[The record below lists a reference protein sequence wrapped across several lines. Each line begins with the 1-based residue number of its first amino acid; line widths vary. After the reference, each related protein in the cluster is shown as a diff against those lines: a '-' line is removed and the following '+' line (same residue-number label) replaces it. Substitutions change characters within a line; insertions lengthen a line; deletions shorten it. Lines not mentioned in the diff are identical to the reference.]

1 MAKMTFVIGGARSGK
16 STFAEGLARKYN
28 DVVYIATAEV
38 KDEEMRDRIQIHRAR
53 RPFNWK
59 TVEVPFHVD
68 RVIPNLDEKVGVVY
82 LDCITLYI
90 TNMLLSD
97 ETGSCRGERP
107 FAPAKDDENSPPLT
121 PPARGG
127 EMKWVATPGK
137 GVTEGKITPREGST
151 EREATPSEGV
161 AEREKTLPSL
171 DGRGKGE
178 GEKANFIDS
187 EGRQRENL
195 KQKQLQI
202 LGEINKLC
210 KVCRESKSDVIIVSN
225 EVGLGIVPD
234 NALSRVFRDLAGSAN
249 QIIADEADEVY
260 FMVAGIAQKI
270 K

>member
-1 MAKMTFVIGGARSGK
+1 MTFVIGGARSGK
-16 STFAEGLARKYN
+16 SAFAEGLARKYN

-59 TVEVPFHVD
+59 TIEAPFHVD
-68 RVIPNLDEKVGVVY
+68 RVISNLNEKAGVVY
-82 LDCITLYI
+82 IDCITLYI
-90 TNMLLSD
+90 TNMLLGDDADASK
-97 ETGSCRGERP
+97 GERP
-107 FAPAKDDENSPPLT
+107 FALTNDDKNPPPLT

-127 EMKWVATPGK
+127 ETKGVATSG
-137 GVTEGKITPREGST
+137 EGKTTGGT
-151 EREATPSEGV
+151 
-161 AEREKTLPSL
+161 TLPSL

-178 GEKANFIDS
+178 GEKANFIHS

-210 KVCRESKSDVIIVSN
+210 KVCRESESDVIIVSN

-234 NALSRVFRDLAGSAN
+234 NALSRVFRDIAGSAN
-249 QIIADEADEVY
+249 QTIADEADEVY
-260 FMVAGIAQKI
+260 FMVAGIAQRI

>member
-16 STFAEGLARKYN
+16 SAFAEELAKKYN

-53 RPFNWK
+53 RPFNWE
-59 TVEVPFHVD
+59 TIEAPFHVD

-107 FAPAKDDENSPPLT
+107 FAPAKDDGNSPPLT

-127 EMKWVATPGK
+127 ETK
-137 GVTEGKITPREGST
+137 GETTS
-151 EREATPSEGV
+151 S
-161 AEREKTLPSL
+161 SL

-178 GEKANFIDS
+178 GE
-187 EGRQRENL
+187 RESL
-195 KQKQLQI
+195 KQKQSQI

-234 NALSRVFRDLAGSAN
+234 NALSRVFRDIAGSAN

-260 FMVAGIAQKI
+260 FMVAGIAQRI

>member
-16 STFAEGLARKYN
+16 SGFAEGLAGKYN

-38 KDEEMRDRIQIHRAR
+38 KDEEMRERIQIHRAR

-59 TVEVPFHVD
+59 TVEAPFHVD
-68 RVIPNLDEKVGVVY
+68 RVISNLNEKVGLIY
-82 LDCITLYI
+82 IDCITLYI

-97 ETGSCRGERP
+97 ETGACRGERL
-107 FAPAKDDENSPPLT
+107 FALTKDDKNPPPLT
-121 PPARGG
+121 PPTRG
-127 EMKWVATPGK
+127 EETK
-137 GVTEGKITPREGST
+137 GI
-151 EREATPSEGV
+151 A
-161 AEREKTLPSL
+161 LLHSL

-178 GEKANFIDS
+178 GGEALPDKMANTTDS
-187 EGRQRENL
+187 PDRQKESL
-195 KQKQLQI
+195 KQKQSQI

-234 NALSRVFRDLAGSAN
+234 NALSRVFRDIAGSAN

-260 FMVAGIAQKI
+260 FVVAGIAQRVK
-270 K
+270 

>member
-16 STFAEGLARKYN
+16 SAFAEGLARKYN

-59 TVEVPFHVD
+59 TVEAPFHVD
-68 RVIPNLDEKVGVVY
+68 MVVSNLNEKAGLVY
-82 LDCITLYI
+82 IDCITLYI
-90 TNMLLSD
+90 TNIFLSD
-97 ETGSCRGERP
+97 ETGACGGERP
-107 FAPAKDDENSPPLT
+107 FALTKDDKNPPPLT

-127 EMKWVATPGK
+127 VATPG
-137 GVTEGKITPREGST
+137 EGKTKGET
-151 EREATPSEGV
+151 
-161 AEREKTLPSL
+161 TLPSL

-178 GEKANFIDS
+178 GEKVYLADS
-187 EGRQRENL
+187 ADMQGKNL

-202 LGEINKLC
+202 LDEINKLC

-234 NALSRVFRDLAGSAN
+234 NALSRVFRDIAGRAN

-260 FMVAGIAQKI
+260 FTVAGIAQRI

>member
-1 MAKMTFVIGGARSGK
+1 MAKMTFVLGGARSGK
-16 STFAEGLARKYN
+16 SAFAEGLARKYN

-59 TVEVPFHVD
+59 TIEAPFHVD
-68 RVIPNLDEKVGVVY
+68 RVISNPNEKAGLVY
-82 LDCITLYI
+82 IDCITLYI

-97 ETGSCRGERP
+97 DTDTCGGERP
-107 FAPAKDDENSPPLT
+107 FALTKDDKNPPPLT
-121 PPARGG
+121 PPTRG
-127 EMKWVATPGK
+127 EETK
-137 GVTEGKITPREGST
+137 GI
-151 EREATPSEGV
+151 A
-161 AEREKTLPSL
+161 LPHSL

-178 GEKANFIDS
+178 GEKSNSAGSAGKQS
-187 EGRQRENL
+187 EVL
-195 KQKQLQI
+195 KQKQSQI

-234 NALSRVFRDLAGSAN
+234 NALSRVFRDIAGSAN

-260 FMVAGIAQKI
+260 FMVAGIAQRI

>member
-1 MAKMTFVIGGARSGK
+1 MAKMTFVLGGARSGK

-59 TVEVPFHVD
+59 TIEAPFHVD
-68 RVIPNLDEKVGVVY
+68 RVISNLNEKAGLIY
-82 LDCITLYI
+82 IDCITLYV

-97 ETGSCRGERP
+97 DADASRGERP
-107 FAPAKDDENSPPLT
+107 FAPTNDDKNPPPLP

-127 EMKWVATPGK
+127 ETKGDAAPGEWEKK
-137 GVTEGKITPREGST
+137 GETTSPSIDGKC
-151 EREATPSEGV
+151 
-161 AEREKTLPSL
+161 
-171 DGRGKGE
+171 KGE
-178 GEKANFIDS
+178 GEEALPDKMANTTDS
-187 EGRQRENL
+187 PDRQKESL
-195 KQKQLQI
+195 KQKQSQI
-202 LGEINKLC
+202 LGEINNLC
-210 KVCRESKSDVIIVSN
+210 KVCRESESDIIIVSN

-234 NALSRVFRDLAGSAN
+234 NALSRVFRDIAGSAN
-249 QIIADEADEVY
+249 QTIADEADEVY

>member
-1 MAKMTFVIGGARSGK
+1 MVFDMAKMTFVLGGARSGK

-59 TVEVPFHVD
+59 TIEAPFHVD
-68 RVIPNLDEKVGVVY
+68 RVISNLNENAGLIY
-82 LDCITLYI
+82 IDCITLYV

-97 ETGSCRGERP
+97 ETGACRGERP
-107 FAPAKDDENSPPLT
+107 FAPTKDDKNPPPLT
-121 PPARGG
+121 PPARRG
-127 EMKWVATPGK
+127 EAKEVATPG
-137 GVTEGKITPREGST
+137 EGKTKGETTS
-151 EREATPSEGV
+151 PSI
-161 AEREKTLPSL
+161 

-178 GEKANFIDS
+178 GE
-187 EGRQRENL
+187 REIL
-195 KQKQLQI
+195 KQKQSQI

-210 KVCRESKSDVIIVSN
+210 KVCRESKSDVILVSN

-234 NALSRVFRDLAGSAN
+234 NALSRVFRDIAGSAN
-249 QIIADEADEVY
+249 QLIADEADEVY
-260 FMVAGIAQKI
+260 FIVAGIAQKI

>member
-16 STFAEGLARKYN
+16 SAFAEELAKKYN

-59 TVEVPFHVD
+59 TIEAPFNVD
-68 RVIPNLDEKVGVVY
+68 MVIPNLDKKVGVFY

-90 TNMLLSD
+90 TNMLLSG
-97 ETGSCRGERP
+97 ETVSCRGERP
-107 FAPAKDDENSPPLT
+107 FAPAKDDGNSPPLT

-127 EMKWVATPGK
+127 ETK
-137 GVTEGKITPREGST
+137 GETTYS
-151 EREATPSEGV
+151 
-161 AEREKTLPSL
+161 SL

-178 GEKANFIDS
+178 GEKAFPDKIANTTDTA
-187 EGRQRENL
+187 EMQRKNL
-195 KQKQLQI
+195 KQKQSQI

-234 NALSRVFRDLAGSAN
+234 NALSRVFRDIAGSAN

-260 FMVAGIAQKI
+260 FMVAGIAQRI

>member
-16 STFAEGLARKYN
+16 SAFAEELAKKYN

-53 RPFNWK
+53 RPFNWE
-59 TVEVPFHVD
+59 TIEAPFHVD

-127 EMKWVATPGK
+127 ETKGVATSG
-137 GVTEGKITPREGST
+137 EGKTAGGTTS
-151 EREATPSEGV
+151 
-161 AEREKTLPSL
+161 PSL

-178 GEKANFIDS
+178 GE
-187 EGRQRENL
+187 REIL
-195 KQKQLQI
+195 KQKQSQI

-210 KVCRESKSDVIIVSN
+210 KVCRESKSDVILVSN

-234 NALSRVFRDLAGSAN
+234 NALSRVFRDIAGSAN

-260 FMVAGIAQKI
+260 FMVAGIAQRI

>member
-16 STFAEGLARKYN
+16 SAFAEGLARKYN

-59 TVEVPFHVD
+59 TIEAPFHVD

-97 ETGSCRGERP
+97 ETGACRGGRP
-107 FAPAKDDENSPPLT
+107 FALTKDDKNSLT

-127 EMKWVATPGK
+127 ETK
-137 GVTEGKITPREGST
+137 GETTSGE
-151 EREATPSEGV
+151 
-161 AEREKTLPSL
+161 EKTAGGTTLPSL

-234 NALSRVFRDLAGSAN
+234 NALSRVFRDIAGSAN
-249 QIIADEADEVY
+249 QILADEADEVY

>member
-16 STFAEGLARKYN
+16 SAFAEDLARKYK

-38 KDEEMRDRIQIHRAR
+38 KDEEMRERIQIHHAR

-59 TVEVPFHVD
+59 TIEAPFHVD
-68 RVIPNLDEKVGVVY
+68 RIIPNLDEKVGVVY

-97 ETGSCRGERP
+97 ETGACMGERP
-107 FAPAKDDENSPPLT
+107 FALAKNDENSPPPT

-127 EMKWVATPGK
+127 ETKWVATPGGGETK
-137 GVTEGKITPREGST
+137 G
-151 EREATPSEGV
+151 EATPGEG
-161 AEREKTLPSL
+161 KTKGETTSPSL

-178 GEKANFIDS
+178 GE
-187 EGRQRENL
+187 REIL
-195 KQKQLQI
+195 KQKQSQI

-234 NALSRVFRDLAGSAN
+234 NALSRVFRDIAGSAN

>member
-1 MAKMTFVIGGARSGK
+1 MTFVLGGARSGK
-16 STFAEGLARKYN
+16 SAFAEGLARKYN

-59 TVEVPFHVD
+59 TIEAPFHVD
-68 RVIPNLDEKVGVVY
+68 MVIPNLDEKVGVVY

-97 ETGSCRGERP
+97 ETGSYRGERP
-107 FAPAKDDENSPPLT
+107 FALTNDDKNSLT

-137 GVTEGKITPREGST
+137 GATEGKITPREGST
-151 EREATPSEGV
+151 
-161 AEREKTLPSL
+161 EREKTLPSL

-178 GEKANFIDS
+178 GEKANFTDS
-187 EGRQRENL
+187 EGRQKENL
-195 KQKQLQI
+195 KQKQSQI

>member
-1 MAKMTFVIGGARSGK
+1 MAKMTFVLGGARSGK
-16 STFAEGLARKYN
+16 SAFAEDLARKYK

-38 KDEEMRDRIQIHRAR
+38 KDEEMRERIQIHRAR

-59 TVEVPFHVD
+59 TIEAPFHVD
-68 RVIPNLDEKVGVVY
+68 RIIANLDEKVGVVY

-97 ETGSCRGERP
+97 ETGACRGGWP
-107 FAPAKDDENSPPLT
+107 FAIAKDDKNPPPLT

-127 EMKWVATPGK
+127 ETKGEATPGEWEPK
-137 GVTEGKITPREGST
+137 GV
-151 EREATPSEGV
+151 ATHGGGDTRGETTS
-161 AEREKTLPSL
+161 PSL

-178 GEKANFIDS
+178 GE
-187 EGRQRENL
+187 RESL
-195 KQKQLQI
+195 KQKQSQI

-234 NALSRVFRDLAGSAN
+234 NALSRVFRDIAGSAN
-249 QIIADEADEVY
+249 QILADEADEVY
-260 FMVAGIAQKI
+260 FLVAGIAQRI

>member
-16 STFAEGLARKYN
+16 SAFAEELAKKYN

-59 TVEVPFHVD
+59 TIEAPFHVD

-107 FAPAKDDENSPPLT
+107 FAPAKDDGNSPPLT

-127 EMKWVATPGK
+127 ETK
-137 GVTEGKITPREGST
+137 GETTYS
-151 EREATPSEGV
+151 
-161 AEREKTLPSL
+161 SL

-178 GEKANFIDS
+178 GE
-187 EGRQRENL
+187 RESL
-195 KQKQLQI
+195 KQKQSQI

-234 NALSRVFRDLAGSAN
+234 NALSRVFRDIAGSAN

-260 FMVAGIAQKI
+260 FMVAGIAQRI

>member
-16 STFAEGLARKYN
+16 SAFAEELAKKYN

-53 RPFNWK
+53 RPFNWE
-59 TVEVPFHVD
+59 TIEAPFHVD

-107 FAPAKDDENSPPLT
+107 FAPAKDDGNSPPLT

-127 EMKWVATPGK
+127 ETK
-137 GVTEGKITPREGST
+137 GETTYS
-151 EREATPSEGV
+151 
-161 AEREKTLPSL
+161 SL

-178 GEKANFIDS
+178 GE
-187 EGRQRENL
+187 RESL
-195 KQKQLQI
+195 KQKQSQI

-234 NALSRVFRDLAGSAN
+234 NALSRVFRDIAGSAN

-260 FMVAGIAQKI
+260 FMVAGIAQRI

>member
-16 STFAEGLARKYN
+16 SAFAEELAKKYN

-59 TVEVPFHVD
+59 TIEAPFHVD
-68 RVIPNLDEKVGVVY
+68 MVISNLNEKVGVVY

-107 FAPAKDDENSPPLT
+107 FAPAKDDGNSPPLT

-127 EMKWVATPGK
+127 ETK
-137 GVTEGKITPREGST
+137 GETTYS
-151 EREATPSEGV
+151 
-161 AEREKTLPSL
+161 SL

-178 GEKANFIDS
+178 GE
-187 EGRQRENL
+187 RESL
-195 KQKQLQI
+195 KQKQSQI

-234 NALSRVFRDLAGSAN
+234 NALSRVFRDIAGSAN

-260 FMVAGIAQKI
+260 FMVAGIAQRI

>member
-1 MAKMTFVIGGARSGK
+1 MAKMTFVLGGARSGK
-16 STFAEGLARKYN
+16 SVFAEGLARKYN

-59 TVEVPFHVD
+59 TIEAPFHVD
-68 RVIPNLDEKVGVVY
+68 RVISNPNEKAGLVY
-82 LDCITLYI
+82 IDCITLYI

-97 ETGSCRGERP
+97 ETGACMGERL
-107 FAPAKDDENSPPLT
+107 FALTKDDKNPPPLT

-127 EMKWVATPGK
+127 ETKGVATPG
-137 GVTEGKITPREGST
+137 EGKTKGET
-151 EREATPSEGV
+151 
-161 AEREKTLPSL
+161 TLPSI
-171 DGRGKGE
+171 DGRGKRE
-178 GEKANFIDS
+178 GEKAYLADS
-187 EGRQRENL
+187 AGMQGKNL

-202 LGEINKLC
+202 LDEINKLS

-234 NALSRVFRDLAGSAN
+234 NALSRVFRDIAGSAN

-260 FMVAGIAQKI
+260 FMVAGIAQRI